1 MAVCGGPT
9 RRGRRVKRRIG
20 LAGKPTP
27 WQTARLGEDLDLRP
41 PIRPRRLTTRGPG
54 GSHGR
59 TDVAPSH
66 RLAVPVGHHPGGWS
80 RSHRRPMACSRL
92 PPPSSSISW
101 ALKRWE
107 RHQQWLARRVR
118 LMTSAKFSS
127 RSGVKGC
134 VSHVMESPHHGPA
147 TPVLIVDRDRL
158 LRVRTNAATS
168 VGRSRIE
175 CQRLRAARV
184 GSGH

>member
-20 LAGKPTP
+20 LAREPRP

-118 LMTSAKFSS
+118 VDDIGQVLEPVRRQGVRLPRHGVTSS
-127 RSGVKGC
+127 RPRDTGADRRQGSATEGPYKRGNIGGPQ
-134 VSHVMESPHHGPA
+134 PH
-147 TPVLIVDRDRL
+147 
-158 LRVRTNAATS
+158 
-168 VGRSRIE
+168 
-175 CQRLRAARV
+175 
-184 GSGH
+184 